1 MRVNFFDIEADRLK
15 IIYKVLSVFLALC
28 ITAVALL
35 FMVRWVS
42 KKYLYPIKYNE
53 YVENFASIYQLDENM
68 VYAVIKI
75 ESNFNEKAESKK
87 GAKGLMQ
94 IMDSTAE
101 YIAKEKG
108 IVGFDIFDPKT
119 NIEFGC
125 YYLRY
130 LLDKFSVK
138 ETAIIAYNAGEGT
151 VRGWLKN
158 SQYSTDGKTLKT
170 IPFKETREYIKK
182 FQKSFSKYQNL
193 Y

>member
-1 MRVNFFDIEADRLK
+1 MRVNFFNGEKDSLK
-15 IIYKVLSVFLALC
+15 VIYRVLFVILAVCLLAFFLMLS
-28 ITAVALL
+28 IN
-35 FMVRWVS
+35 FMER
-42 KKYLYPIKYNE
+42 KRYPIKYE
-53 YVENFASIYQLDENM
+53 ELVEKFAFVYQLDKNM

-75 ESNFNEKAESKK
+75 ESNFNERAESKK

-108 IVGFDIFDPKT
+108 IVGYDIFDAKT

-130 LLDKFSVK
+130 LLDKFSAE
-138 ETAIIAYNAGEGT
+138 ETAIIAYNAGEGK
-151 VRGWLKN
+151 VRAWLKN
-158 SQYSTDGKTLKT
+158 SQYSDDGMTLKT
-170 IPFKETREYIKK
+170 IPFKETGEYIKK
-182 FQKSFSKYQNL
+182 FQKSYLKYQNL